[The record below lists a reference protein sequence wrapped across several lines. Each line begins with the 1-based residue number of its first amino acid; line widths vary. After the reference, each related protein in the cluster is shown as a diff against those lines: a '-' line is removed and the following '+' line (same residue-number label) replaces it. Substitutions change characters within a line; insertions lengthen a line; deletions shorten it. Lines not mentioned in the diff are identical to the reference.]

1 MKRLFVISF
10 ILLCVL
16 TACSPQER
24 VARIVKKY
32 NLPTVTE
39 YVSDTVV
46 IPARVRTDTVVLRGE
61 PVLIEDTAF
70 ITELVP
76 VNDTTYIVKT
86 TIKADTIIKKVP
98 VSKYVVQDIKKAVS
112 IVEWI
117 WIIFALIAYI
127 VLGFL
132 VIRALRKKL

>member
-1 MKRLFVISF
+1 MKRLFVIYF

-16 TACSPQER
+16 TACSPQQR

-98 VSKYVVQDIKKAVS
+98 VSKYVVQDIKKTVS

-117 WIIFALIAYI
+117 WIISALIAYI
-127 VLGFL
+127 VLGFF
-132 VIRALRKKL
+132 VIRALCKKM

>member
-1 MKRLFVISF
+1 M
-10 ILLCVL
+10 
-16 TACSPQER
+16 
-24 VARIVKKY
+24 
-32 NLPTVTE
+32 
-39 YVSDTVV
+39 V
-46 IPARVRTDTVVLRGE
+46 IPSRVRTDTVVLRGE

-98 VSKYVVQDIKKAVS
+98 VSKYVAQDIKKTVS

-127 VLGFL
+127 VLGLL
-132 VIRALRKKL
+132 VIRALCKKL